1 MTMITLTERVYLDK
15 DGKATTD
22 PERGAWL
29 WGTPGTEVQEA
40 DALAVGYTG
49 PEIQEKAVR
58 RPKGAKVVQG
68 PSGDK

>member
-1 MTMITLTERVYLDK
+1 MAMITLTERIYLDA

-29 WGTPGTEVQEA
+29 WGTPGQEVRED
-40 DALAVGYTG
+40 DALAVGYSV
-49 PEIQEKAVR
+49 PQEKAVR
-58 RPKGAKVVQG
+58 RPKGTKVVEG